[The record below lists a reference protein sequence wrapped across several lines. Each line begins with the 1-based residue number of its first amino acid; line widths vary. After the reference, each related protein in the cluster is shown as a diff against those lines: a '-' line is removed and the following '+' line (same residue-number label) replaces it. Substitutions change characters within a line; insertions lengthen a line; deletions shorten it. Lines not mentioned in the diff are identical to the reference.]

1 MKFKLTFN
9 SELCKG
15 CGLCI
20 HFCPKKILAFDTSVF
35 NGSGVHPVCMTDQES
50 CIGCQSCAL
59 MCPDAIIMIERIEE
73 PA

>member
-9 SELCKG
+9 SERCKG

-20 HFCPKKILAFDTSVF
+20 SFCPKKILDFDKSVF
-35 NGSGVHPVCMTDQES
+35 NASGVHPVYMTDQES

-59 MCPDAIIMIERIEE
+59 MCPDAIITIEKLEE
-73 PA
+73 A